1 MDNHIPQIN
10 GDLLRMRREE
20 LGWAVVDLATR
31 ACLSK
36 KQVKQIEEGG
46 TSSFYSDTVKMTA
59 AKKIG
64 GILGLPEQSVF
75 VVEEPEVV
83 PEELVI
89 QDNSLSPTSD
99 ELIAEHADSA
109 SQKPVVE
116 VSASSGLDTPNS
128 NASPVSPVSQV
139 DIASPAVKPYLKSP
153 SLETTVIQKS
163 TNSAL
168 DSEDKPKSKNSLW
181 FIIALF
187 VAALGL
193 AAVMQKPAT
202 PPTPAEPPPPI
213 LVLPPEPADPAASAA
228 GTAPTGA
235 APVAPVASPA
245 QAASSAASI
254 PSASPGTAPV
264 SALPAPRPSV
274 VYSSPSSAPS
284 VAPAPAGSVAPAATA
299 SQAAPAAPS
308 ASKPQ

>member
-1 MDNHIPQIN
+1 M
-10 GDLLRMRREE
+10 
-20 LGWAVVDLATR
+20 VDLATR

-83 PEELVI
+83 PKELVI

-109 SQKPVVE
+109 GQKPVVE

-128 NASPVSPVSQV
+128 NASPVSQV

-254 PSASPGTAPV
+254 PSATQGTAPI
-264 SALPAPRPSV
+264 SALPASRPSV
-274 VYSSPSSAPS
+274 VYPSPSSAP
-284 VAPAPAGSVAPAATA
+284 AATPAPAGSVAPAATA
-299 SQAAPAAPS
+299 SQAAPALTS

>member
-20 LGWAVVDLATR
+20 LGWALADLATR

-75 VVEEPEVV
+75 VVEESEVV
-83 PEELVI
+83 PEALVS
-89 QDNSLSPTSD
+89 QNHTLPPTSN
-99 ELIAEHADSA
+99 EVIAEHVDSA
-109 SQKPVVE
+109 YQKTEVE
-116 VSASSGLDTPNS
+116 VAASTGLDIANS
-128 NASPVSPVSQV
+128 NASQV

-202 PPTPAEPPPPI
+202 PPPPAEPPPPI
-213 LVLPPEPADPAASAA
+213 QVLPPEPADPAASAPGA
-228 GTAPTGA
+228 VPTSAA
-235 APVAPVASPA
+235 APIAPVASPA
-245 QAASSAASI
+245 QAASSASSI
-254 PSASPGTAPV
+254 PSATPGTAPV
-264 SALPAPRPSV
+264 SALPASRPSV

-284 VAPAPAGSVAPAATA
+284 AAPAPAVSVAPAAAT
-299 SQAAPAAPS
+299 SQAAPASPS

>member
-20 LGWAVVDLATR
+20 LGWALADLATR

-83 PEELVI
+83 LEEFVS
-89 QDNSLSPTSD
+89 QDDTLSPASN

-109 SQKPVVE
+109 SQKPQVE
-116 VSASSGLDTPNS
+116 VAASTGLDIPNS
-128 NASPVSPVSQV
+128 NASQV

-153 SLETTVIQKS
+153 SFESTVIQKS

-187 VAALGL
+187 VAALGF

-202 PPTPAEPPPPI
+202 PPPAEPPPPI
-213 LVLPPEPADPAASAA
+213 QVLPPEP
-228 GTAPTGA
+228 
-235 APVAPVASPA
+235 VAPVAFPA
-245 QAASSAASI
+245 QVASSAASI
-254 PSASPGTAPV
+254 PSAATGTGAT

-274 VYSSPSSAPS
+274 VYLSPSSVPS
-284 VAPAPAGSVAPAATA
+284 TAPAPAGSVAPAATA

>member
-20 LGWAVVDLATR
+20 LGWALADLATR

-75 VVEEPEVV
+75 VVEEPEA
-83 PEELVI
+83 EEDETLV
-89 QDNSLSPTSD
+89 QEGTEHPATD
-99 ELIAEHADSA
+99 EAHADLSA
-109 SQKPVVE
+109 S
-116 VSASSGLDTPNS
+116 ASDKAQSEATAATSRDSHAG
-128 NASPVSPVSQV
+128 QEH
-139 DIASPAVKPYLKSP
+139 IASPAVKPYLKSP

-202 PPTPAEPPPPI
+202 PPPAEPPPPI
-213 LVLPPEPADPAASAA
+213 QVLPPEQADPSASAPSA
-228 GTAPTGA
+228 APSGA
-235 APVAPVASPA
+235 APVAPVVPPA
-245 QAASSAASI
+245 PLVSSSAASI
-254 PSASPGTAPV
+254 PSANSGAGSV
-264 SALPAPRPSV
+264 SAVPAARPSV
-274 VYSSPSSAPS
+274 VFSSPSSAPS
-284 VAPAPAGSVAPAATA
+284 ASPAPAGSVVPPAT
-299 SQAAPAAPS
+299 AAPAAPS